1 MSKMTQILITP
12 LPGTARS
19 FNGRVLTGGH
29 HYMLVQKNEV
39 EILNALTMGVI
50 AALEGVEV
58 DKPISP
64 TELDQLVRELAVSRE
79 KEKDESYEDY
89 RANLYRFAVEAMTSE
104 LQEEKLEEKPEPKP
118 TTGRRKNQ
126 NAEPKPADAKSDE
139 DQTKN
144 TEAGK

>member
-1 MSKMTQILITP
+1 MAQILITP

-50 AALEGVEV
+50 VALEGVEIE
-58 DKPISP
+58 KTISP
-64 TELDQLVRELAVSRE
+64 VELDKLVRELAMSRE

-89 RANLYRFAVEAMTSE
+89 RANLYRFAVESMTSE
-104 LQEEKLEEKPEPKP
+104 TEEEAAKKEPTP
-118 TTGRRKNQ
+118 TPKRNSGGKKQTAETKAAETETQDTETGK
-126 NAEPKPADAKSDE
+126 
-139 DQTKN
+139 
-144 TEAGK
+144 

>member
-1 MSKMTQILITP
+1 MSKMAQILITP

-50 AALEGVEV
+50 VALEGVEIE
-58 DKPISP
+58 KTISP
-64 TELDQLVRELAVSRE
+64 VELDKLVRELAMSRE

-89 RANLYRFAVEAMTSE
+89 RANLYRFAVESMTSE
-104 LQEEKLEEKPEPKP
+104 TEEEAAKKESTPTPKRN
-118 TTGRRKNQ
+118 TGGKKQ
-126 NAEPKPADAKSDE
+126 TAE
-139 DQTKN
+139 TKAAE
-144 TEAGK
+144 TETQDTETGK

>member
-1 MSKMTQILITP
+1 MSKMAQILITP

-50 AALEGVEV
+50 IALEGVEIE
-58 DKPISP
+58 KTISP
-64 TELDQLVRELAVSRE
+64 VELDKLVRELAMSRE

-89 RANLYRFAVEAMTSE
+89 RANLYRFAVESMTSE
-104 LQEEKLEEKPEPKP
+104 TEEEAAEKEATPAPKRN
-118 TTGRRKNQ
+118 TGGRKQ
-126 NAEPKPADAKSDE
+126 TAE
-139 DQTKN
+139 TKAAE
-144 TEAGK
+144 TETQDTETGK

>member
-1 MSKMTQILITP
+1 MAQILITP

-50 AALEGVEV
+50 VALEGVEIE
-58 DKPISP
+58 KPISP
-64 TELDQLVRELAVSRE
+64 VELDQLVRELAMSRE

-89 RANLYRFAVEAMTSE
+89 RANLYRFAVESMTSE
-104 LQEEKLEEKPEPKP
+104 LQEEKPETAQP
-118 TTGRRKNQ
+118 TGRRKKQ
-126 NAEPKPADAKSDE
+126 NVESKPADVKADE
-139 DQTKN
+139 DQSKE

>member
-1 MSKMTQILITP
+1 MAQILITP

-50 AALEGVEV
+50 VALEGVEIE
-58 DKPISP
+58 KTISP
-64 TELDQLVRELAVSRE
+64 VELDKLVRELAMSRE

-89 RANLYRFAVEAMTSE
+89 RANLYRFAVESMTSE
-104 LQEEKLEEKPEPKP
+104 LQEEAPEPEQ
-118 TTGRRKNQ
+118 TTGRRKKQ
-126 NAEPKPADAKSDE
+126 TAEAKPADVKADE
-139 DQTKN
+139 DKTKN

>member
-1 MSKMTQILITP
+1 MSKMAQILITP

-50 AALEGVEV
+50 VALEGVEIE
-58 DKPISP
+58 KPISP
-64 TELDQLVRELAVSRE
+64 VELDKLVRELAMSRE

-89 RANLYRFAVEAMTSE
+89 RANLYRFAVESMTSE
-104 LQEEKLEEKPEPKP
+104 TEEAAEKESTPTPKRN
-118 TTGRRKNQ
+118 TGGKKQ
-126 NAEPKPADAKSDE
+126 TAE
-139 DQTKN
+139 TKAAE
-144 TEAGK
+144 TETKDTETGK

>member
-1 MSKMTQILITP
+1 MAQILITP

-50 AALEGVEV
+50 VALEGVEV
-58 DKPISP
+58 DKPISS

-89 RANLYRFAVEAMTSE
+89 RANLYRFAVESMTSE
-104 LQEEKLEEKPEPKP
+104 LQEEKSEPKP

-126 NAEPKPADAKSDE
+126 NAEPKPVDEKSDE
-139 DQTKN
+139 DQPKN
-144 TEAGK
+144 TTTGK

>member
-1 MSKMTQILITP
+1 MAQILITP

-50 AALEGVEV
+50 IALEGVEIE
-58 DKPISP
+58 KTISP
-64 TELDQLVRELAVSRE
+64 VELDKLVRELAMSRE

-89 RANLYRFAVEAMTSE
+89 RANLYRFAVESMTSE
-104 LQEEKLEEKPEPKP
+104 TEEEAAEKESTPTPKRN
-118 TTGRRKNQ
+118 TGGKKQ
-126 NAEPKPADAKSDE
+126 TAE
-139 DQTKN
+139 TKAAE
-144 TEAGK
+144 TETKDTETGK

>member
-1 MSKMTQILITP
+1 MAQILIPP

-50 AALEGVEV
+50 VALEGVEIE
-58 DKPISP
+58 KTISP
-64 TELDQLVRELAVSRE
+64 VELDKLVRELAMSRE

-89 RANLYRFAVEAMTSE
+89 RANLYRFAVESMTSE
-104 LQEEKLEEKPEPKP
+104 TEEEAAKKESTPTPKRN
-118 TTGRRKNQ
+118 TGGKKQ
-126 NAEPKPADAKSDE
+126 TAE
-139 DQTKN
+139 TKAAE
-144 TEAGK
+144 TETQDTETGK

>member
-1 MSKMTQILITP
+1 MAQILITP

-50 AALEGVEV
+50 VALEGVEV

-104 LQEEKLEEKPEPKP
+104 LQEEKPEPKT

-139 DQTKN
+139 DQTEN

>member
-1 MSKMTQILITP
+1 MSKMAQILITP

-50 AALEGVEV
+50 VALEGVEV
-58 DKPISP
+58 DKPISS

-89 RANLYRFAVEAMTSE
+89 RANLYRFAVESMTSE
-104 LQEEKLEEKPEPKP
+104 LQEEKSEPKP

-126 NAEPKPADAKSDE
+126 NAEPKPVDSKSDE
-139 DQTKN
+139 DQSKN

>member
-1 MSKMTQILITP
+1 MTQILITP

-50 AALEGVEV
+50 VALEGVEV
-58 DKPISP
+58 EKPISSA
-64 TELDQLVRELAVSRE
+64 ELDQLVRELAASRE

-104 LQEEKLEEKPEPKP
+104 LQEEKPEPEKN
-118 TTGRRKNQ
+118 TGRRKKQ
-126 NAEPKPADAKSDE
+126 TAEPKPADVKADE
-139 DQTKN
+139 DQSKE
-144 TEAGK
+144 TEAGE

>member
-1 MSKMTQILITP
+1 MSKMAQILITP

-50 AALEGVEV
+50 VALEGVEV

-64 TELDQLVRELAVSRE
+64 TELDQLVRELAVSRK

-104 LQEEKLEEKPEPKP
+104 LQEEKPEPEKNP
-118 TTGRRKNQ
+118 GRRKKQ
-126 NAEPKPADAKSDE
+126 TAEPKPADVKADE
-139 DQTKN
+139 DQSKE

>member
-1 MSKMTQILITP
+1 MSKMAQILITP

-50 AALEGVEV
+50 VALEGVEV
-58 DKPISP
+58 DKPISS

-89 RANLYRFAVEAMTSE
+89 RANLYRFAVESMTSE
-104 LQEEKLEEKPEPKP
+104 LQEEKSEPKP

-126 NAEPKPADAKSDE
+126 NAEPKPVDEKSDE
-139 DQTKN
+139 DQPKN
-144 TEAGK
+144 TTTGK

>member
-1 MSKMTQILITP
+1 MAQILITP

-50 AALEGVEV
+50 VALEGVEIE
-58 DKPISP
+58 KTISP
-64 TELDQLVRELAVSRE
+64 VELDKLVRELAMSRE

-89 RANLYRFAVEAMTSE
+89 RANLYRFAVESMTSE
-104 LQEEKLEEKPEPKP
+104 TEEEAAKKESTPTPKRN
-118 TTGRRKNQ
+118 TGGKKQ
-126 NAEPKPADAKSDE
+126 TAE
-139 DQTKN
+139 TKAAE
-144 TEAGK
+144 TETQDTETGK

>member
-1 MSKMTQILITP
+1 MAQILITP

-50 AALEGVEV
+50 VALEGVEIE
-58 DKPISP
+58 KPISP
-64 TELDQLVRELAVSRE
+64 VELDKLVRELAMSRE

-89 RANLYRFAVEAMTSE
+89 RANLYRFAVESMTSE
-104 LQEEKLEEKPEPKP
+104 TEEVAAEKEPTP
-118 TTGRRKNQ
+118 TPKRNTGGKKQ
-126 NAEPKPADAKSDE
+126 TAE
-139 DQTKN
+139 TKAAE
-144 TEAGK
+144 TETQDTETGK

>member
-1 MSKMTQILITP
+1 MSKMAQILITP

-50 AALEGVEV
+50 VALEGVEIE
-58 DKPISP
+58 KPISP
-64 TELDQLVRELAVSRE
+64 VELDKLVRELAMSRE

-89 RANLYRFAVEAMTSE
+89 RANLYRFAVESMTSE
-104 LQEEKLEEKPEPKP
+104 TEEEAAKKESTPTPKRN
-118 TTGRRKNQ
+118 TGGKKQ
-126 NAEPKPADAKSDE
+126 TAE
-139 DQTKN
+139 TKAAE
-144 TEAGK
+144 TETQDTETGK

>member
-1 MSKMTQILITP
+1 MSKMAQILITP

-50 AALEGVEV
+50 VALEGVEIE
-58 DKPISP
+58 KTISP
-64 TELDQLVRELAVSRE
+64 VELDKLVRELAMSRE

-89 RANLYRFAVEAMTSE
+89 RANLYRFAVESMTSE
-104 LQEEKLEEKPEPKP
+104 TEEEAAKKEATPTPKRN
-118 TTGRRKNQ
+118 TGGKKQ
-126 NAEPKPADAKSDE
+126 TAE
-139 DQTKN
+139 TKAAE
-144 TEAGK
+144 TETQDTETGK

>member
-1 MSKMTQILITP
+1 MAQILITP

-64 TELDQLVRELAVSRE
+64 TELDQLVRELAASRE

-104 LQEEKLEEKPEPKP
+104 LQEEKPEPEK
-118 TTGRRKNQ
+118 TTGCRKKQ
-126 NAEPKPADAKSDE
+126 TAEPKPADAKSDE
-139 DQTKN
+139 DQSKE

>member
-1 MSKMTQILITP
+1 MAQILITP

-50 AALEGVEV
+50 VALEGVEIE
-58 DKPISP
+58 KTISP
-64 TELDQLVRELAVSRE
+64 VELDKLVRELAMSRE

-89 RANLYRFAVEAMTSE
+89 RANLYRFAVESMTSE
-104 LQEEKLEEKPEPKP
+104 TEEEAAKKESTPTPKRN
-118 TTGRRKNQ
+118 TGGKKQ
-126 NAEPKPADAKSDE
+126 TAE
-139 DQTKN
+139 TKAAE
-144 TEAGK
+144 TETKDTETGK

>member
-1 MSKMTQILITP
+1 MTQILITP

-50 AALEGVEV
+50 VALEGVEV
-58 DKPISP
+58 NKPISP
-64 TELDQLVRELAVSRE
+64 AELDQLVRELAMSRE

-89 RANLYRFAVEAMTSE
+89 RANLYRFAVESMTSE
-104 LQEEKLEEKPEPKP
+104 FQEETPEPEQP
-118 TTGRRKNQ
+118 TGRRKKQ
-126 NAEPKPADAKSDE
+126 TAESKPADVKEDE
-139 DQTKN
+139 DKTKN

>member
-1 MSKMTQILITP
+1 MAQILITP

-50 AALEGVEV
+50 VALEGVEIE
-58 DKPISP
+58 KPISP
-64 TELDQLVRELAVSRE
+64 VELDKLVRELAMSRE

-89 RANLYRFAVEAMTSE
+89 RANLYRFAVESMTSE
-104 LQEEKLEEKPEPKP
+104 TEEEAAKKESTPTPKRN
-118 TTGRRKNQ
+118 TGGKKQ
-126 NAEPKPADAKSDE
+126 TAE
-139 DQTKN
+139 TKAAE
-144 TEAGK
+144 TETQDTETGK

>member
-1 MSKMTQILITP
+1 MAQILITP

-50 AALEGVEV
+50 VALEGVEIE
-58 DKPISP
+58 KTISP
-64 TELDQLVRELAVSRE
+64 VELDKLVRELAMSRE

-89 RANLYRFAVEAMTSE
+89 RANLYRFAVESMTSE
-104 LQEEKLEEKPEPKP
+104 TEEEAAKKEATPTPKRN
-118 TTGRRKNQ
+118 TGGKKQ
-126 NAEPKPADAKSDE
+126 TAE
-139 DQTKN
+139 TKAAE
-144 TEAGK
+144 TETQDTETGK

>member
-1 MSKMTQILITP
+1 MTQILITP

-50 AALEGVEV
+50 VALEGVEIE
-58 DKPISP
+58 KPISP
-64 TELDQLVRELAVSRE
+64 VELDKLVRELAMSRE

-89 RANLYRFAVEAMTSE
+89 RANLYRFAVESMTSE
-104 LQEEKLEEKPEPKP
+104 TEEEAAKKESTPTPKRN
-118 TTGRRKNQ
+118 TGGKKQ
-126 NAEPKPADAKSDE
+126 TAE
-139 DQTKN
+139 TKAAE
-144 TEAGK
+144 TETQDTETGK

>member
-1 MSKMTQILITP
+1 MAQILITP

-50 AALEGVEV
+50 VALEGVEIE
-58 DKPISP
+58 KTISP
-64 TELDQLVRELAVSRE
+64 VELDKLVRELAMSRE

-89 RANLYRFAVEAMTSE
+89 RANLYRFAVESMTSE
-104 LQEEKLEEKPEPKP
+104 TEEAAEKEATPAPKRNTGGRKP
-118 TTGRRKNQ
+118 TAETKAAETETKDTETGK
-126 NAEPKPADAKSDE
+126 
-139 DQTKN
+139 
-144 TEAGK
+144 

>member
-1 MSKMTQILITP
+1 MAQILITP

-50 AALEGVEV
+50 VALEGVEIE
-58 DKPISP
+58 KTISP
-64 TELDQLVRELAVSRE
+64 VELDKLVRELAMSRE

-89 RANLYRFAVEAMTSE
+89 RANLYRFAVESMTSE
-104 LQEEKLEEKPEPKP
+104 TEEEAAEKEATPAPKRNTGGRKP
-118 TTGRRKNQ
+118 TAETKAAETETKDTETGK
-126 NAEPKPADAKSDE
+126 
-139 DQTKN
+139 
-144 TEAGK
+144 

>member
-50 AALEGVEV
+50 VALEGVEV

-104 LQEEKLEEKPEPKP
+104 LQEEKPEPEQ
-118 TTGRRKNQ
+118 TTGRRKKQ
-126 NAEPKPADAKSDE
+126 TAEPKPADAKSDE
-139 DQTKN
+139 DQSKE

>member
-1 MSKMTQILITP
+1 MAQILITP

-50 AALEGVEV
+50 VALEGVEIE
-58 DKPISP
+58 KTISP
-64 TELDQLVRELAVSRE
+64 VELDKLVRELAMSRE

-89 RANLYRFAVEAMTSE
+89 RANLYRFAVESMTSE
-104 LQEEKLEEKPEPKP
+104 TEEEAAKKESTPTPKRNTSGKKP
-118 TTGRRKNQ
+118 TAETKAAETETKDTETGK
-126 NAEPKPADAKSDE
+126 
-139 DQTKN
+139 
-144 TEAGK
+144 